1 MPRLRSLQLT
11 LLISLLYFALPVCGD
26 DLRQTANNILLYQ
39 RNTGGWPKNY
49 DRDGKLSETERTQLK
64 LDKAQTDST
73 IDNGATHREIRILA
87 KAYHRLGN
95 QPFRDAAIAGVKYL
109 LQAQYDNG
117 GWPQYYPQLSS
128 YHQHITYND
137 DAMIGVMDLFRNIV
151 QGTGDLEFVSSDI
164 RRQCD
169 RALQRGLQ
177 CILKTQIR
185 VDGKLT
191 AWCAQHDVKTLA
203 PAKARSYE
211 LPSISGNESVGIVR
225 YLMKIENPDNDVV
238 AAIEGAISWF
248 ESAQLKGLRQIK
260 IEAPAA
266 PHGMDIKII
275 PDPSAPPLWAR
286 FYDLQTQQ
294 PFFCSRDGIPKKT
307 IAEISHERRNG
318 YSWLGTYAAE
328 LLQKHY
334 PQWKTNYGS
343 AIVP

>member
-1 MPRLRSLQLT
+1 M
-11 LLISLLYFALPVCGD
+11 PVCGE
-26 DLRQTANNILLYQ
+26 DLLQRANNILLHQ
-39 RNTGGWPKNY
+39 RNTGGWPSNY
-49 DRDGKLSETERTQLK
+49 DRDAKLSETQRKQLQP
-64 LDKAQTDST
+64 DKAKNDST

-87 KAYHRLGN
+87 KSYHRIGN
-95 QPFRDAAIAGVKYL
+95 QQFRDAAVTGIKYL

-117 GWPQYYPQLSS
+117 GWPQRFPRPSS

-137 DAMIGVMDLFRNIV
+137 DAMIGVMNLFHDIV
-151 QGTGDLEFVSSDI
+151 QGSDDLKFVSGDI

-169 RALQRGLQ
+169 QALQRGLQ

-185 VDGKLT
+185 VDGRLT
-191 AWCAQHDVKTLA
+191 AWCAQHDAKTLA

-225 YLMKIENPDNDVV
+225 YLMKIEDPNNDVV

-248 ESAQLKGLRQIK
+248 ESAQLKGLRQVK
-260 IEAPAA
+260 VEAPAA
-266 PHGMDIKII
+266 PNGRDIKVI
-275 PDPSAPPLWAR
+275 PDPTAPPLWAR

-294 PFFCSRDGIPKKT
+294 PIFCSRDGIPKKT

-328 LLQKHY
+328 LLLKHY
-334 PQWKTNYGS
+334 PPWKKNRG
-343 AIVP
+343 

>member
-1 MPRLRSLQLT
+1 MPGMRSLQLT
-11 LLISLLYFALPVCGD
+11 LLMSLLGFSLPVCGD
-26 DLRQTANNILLYQ
+26 DLLQTANNILLYQ

-49 DRDGKLSETERTQLK
+49 DRDAKLSETERTQLK
-64 LDKAQTDST
+64 LDKANADST

-95 QPFRDAAIAGVKYL
+95 QQFQDAAVAGVKYL
-109 LQAQYDNG
+109 LRAQYDNG
-117 GWPQYYPQLSS
+117 GWPQRYPQPSS

-137 DAMIGVMDLFRNIV
+137 DAMIGVMNLFHDIV
-151 QGTGDLEFVSSDI
+151 QGSGDLEFVSSDI
-164 RRQCD
+164 RRQCE

-185 VDGKLT
+185 VDGRLT
-191 AWCAQHDVKTLA
+191 AWCAQHDAKTLA

-225 YLMKIENPDNDVV
+225 YLMKIEDPDNDVV

-260 IEAPAA
+260 VEAPAA
-266 PHGMDIKII
+266 PNGMDIKII

-294 PFFCSRDGIPKKT
+294 PFFCSRDGIPQKT

-334 PQWKTNYGS
+334 PLWKKNRG
-343 AIVP
+343 